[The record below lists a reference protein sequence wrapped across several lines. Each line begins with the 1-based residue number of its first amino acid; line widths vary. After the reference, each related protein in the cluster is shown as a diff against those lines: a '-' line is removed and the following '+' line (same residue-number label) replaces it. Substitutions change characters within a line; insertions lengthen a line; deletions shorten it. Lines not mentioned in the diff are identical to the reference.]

1 MGWMRQGRHSGGDLP
16 RWSSERSQRP
26 RVLLEHRDPAV
37 LEILSDG
44 LEEEG
49 FEVLHCGGPRPEV
62 GLGRQ
67 CPLLR
72 GEACP
77 GVDGADVVVTSLLVE
92 DEEQGRIVVS
102 LNNLPEGP
110 PVLLE
115 ATQLQAR
122 QRFGPGETPTLR
134 YPFTDAASLAA
145 EIRGLLREREPEP
158 VPLRA

>member
-1 MGWMRQGRHSGGDLP
+1 MRWMRRGRRSGAVP
-16 RWSSERSQRP
+16 RWSGGRGPRP

-37 LEILSDG
+37 LEILRDG
-44 LEEEG
+44 LEDEG
-49 FEVLHCGGPRPEV
+49 FEVLTCGGPRPEV
-62 GLGRQ
+62 GPARQ

-72 GEACP
+72 GEVCP
-77 GVDGADVVVTSLLVE
+77 GVEGADVVVTSLLVE

-102 LNNLPEGP
+102 LNNLPHGP

-115 ATQLQAR
+115 ATELQAR

-145 EIRGLLREREPEP
+145 EIRGLLRESTP
-158 VPLRA
+158 VPG